1 MSKKFDFSGVH
12 LSFLEK
18 LPPAALFYF
27 FRVYSLISLAV
38 CPSGYLRASYH
49 VYKIGCLLVRGIPL
63 PVAQLC
69 VIVIE
74 NIYLLGGG
82 AI

>member
-1 MSKKFDFSGVH
+1 MFEIRNLNS
-12 LSFLEK
+12 
-18 LPPAALFYF
+18 
-27 FRVYSLISLAV
+27 V

-49 VYKIGCLLVRGIPL
+49 VYKIDCFLVHGISL
-63 PVAQLC
+63 PVAQLF

-74 NIYLLGGG
+74 YPPGGGG